1 LSLITDHM
9 DAIVLSLGSNI
20 GDRIENFATAL
31 TLLEERG
38 VKTSKASSYYES
50 EPVGFTDQDRFLNQ
64 VVTVETDL
72 TPQELLATCLAV
84 EEKMGRVRVVK
95 NGPRLIDIDVLFYRD
110 EILSEETLLLPHPRI
125 GDRRFVLEPLA
136 EILPDALHPVM
147 NESITE
153 MLQNCEDDH
162 SVEPYDL

>member
-1 LSLITDHM
+1 MSLITDHM

-20 GDRIENFATAL
+20 GDRIENFATAQN
-31 TLLEERG
+31 LLEERG
-38 VKTSKASSYYES
+38 LKISQASSYFES
-50 EPVGFTDQDRFLNQ
+50 EPVGFTDQDQFLNQ
-64 VVTVETDL
+64 VIVVETDM

-95 NGPRLIDIDVLFYRD
+95 NGPRLIDIDLLFYRD

-153 MLQNCEDDH
+153 MLHNCEDDH
-162 SVEPYDL
+162 AVEPYDL

>member
-1 LSLITDHM
+1 M

-20 GDRIENFATAL
+20 GDRIENFATAQN
-31 TLLEERG
+31 LLEERG
-38 VKTSKASSYYES
+38 LKISQASSYFES
-50 EPVGFTDQDRFLNQ
+50 EPVGFTDQDQFLNQ
-64 VVTVETDL
+64 VIVVETDM

-95 NGPRLIDIDVLFYRD
+95 NGPRLIDIDLLFYRD

-153 MLQNCEDDH
+153 MLHNCEDDH
-162 SVEPYDL
+162 AVEPYDL